1 MTLLYNTRGR
11 PNKTLC
17 EEVKEVIKCYQK
29 NSAEMFT
36 CGQTLL
42 LLYNSYKGISQNLE
56 QEMYS
61 HEMKV
66 ENPDDNLILLARHY
80 IQDL

>member
-1 MTLLYNTRGR
+1 
-11 PNKTLC
+11 
-17 EEVKEVIKCYQK
+17 
-29 NSAEMFT
+29 MFT

-80 IQDL
+80 IQDLWHVVYWW

>member
-1 MTLLYNTRGR
+1 ML
-11 PNKTLC
+11 
-17 EEVKEVIKCYQK
+17 I
-29 NSAEMFT
+29 

-66 ENPDDNLILLARHY
+66 ENSDDNLILLARHY
-80 IQDL
+80 IPMTCSL